1 MFKRNMGLVYNLLAK
16 KLANDWQGYLD
27 SNQEMT
33 ASEAVA
39 LPFGDTPKVK
49 STFCNKSDLR
59 RQDFL
64 AACRKNTSFYRFYV
78 GRYQLVV
85 ALGKSF
91 FQRRPQR
98 RLL

>member
-1 MFKRNMGLVYNLLAK
+1 
-16 KLANDWQGYLD
+16 
-27 SNQEMT
+27 
-33 ASEAVA
+33 
-39 LPFGDTPKVK
+39 VK